1 MHVTVTTTDNTDDSV
16 ENAVAVAEE
25 MDRWL
30 RGLEGFE
37 GLLLLVRE
45 ERALGLAFWKSRELA
60 ERQSVVRSQ
69 FRERM
74 LTIAGV
80 EIEDVSDYELVFS
93 SLPAGTT
100 EAPDDSP

>member
-60 ERQSVVRSQ
+60 ERQSVIRSQ

>member
-45 ERALGLAFWKSRELA
+45 ERALGLAFWRSRELA
-60 ERQSVVRSQ
+60 ERQSVIRSQ

>member
-45 ERALGLAFWKSRELA
+45 ERALGLAFWRSRELA
-60 ERQSVVRSQ
+60 ERQSVIRSQ

-93 SLPAGTT
+93 SLPVATT
-100 EAPDDSP
+100 EPPDDSS